1 MATYV
6 AHTSHYEAVP
16 EALASRY
23 LAPWLRRR
31 RVMAN
36 TLRIKCILS
45 LSRPDG
51 TDATAPY
58 RLRRGRVIPDP
69 PSSPPL
75 SIFLLLFLFSPFL
88 PFSFSF
94 FFFFLVSP
102 PYTGKFEASPP
113 FSTDRRRRLRDAP
126 AKRRTIAES
135 VLASSGHSIFLL
147 LLFTDRQQLVPSRNY
162 KLWQRFTSLSA
173 IYFLRLFY
181 TLSKTNE
188 KYRKND
194 GKRRPAIISKSIRT
208 RASFGEPQ
216 HERIGSAIASR
227 RAGWLPFCSYWQR

>member
-1 MATYV
+1 MGRKRGRGPSIVAPYTYHGDCLCWLMATYV

-94 FFFFLVSP
+94 FFLFFGFATIHRQIRGVS
-102 PYTGKFEASPP
+102 TIFHG
-113 FSTDRRRRLRDAP
+113 ST
-126 AKRRTIAES
+126 T
-135 VLASSGHSIFLL
+135 
-147 LLFTDRQQLVPSRNY
+147 TPS
-162 KLWQRFTSLSA
+162 
-173 IYFLRLFY
+173 
-181 TLSKTNE
+181 
-188 KYRKND
+188 
-194 GKRRPAIISKSIRT
+194 
-208 RASFGEPQ
+208 
-216 HERIGSAIASR
+216 
-227 RAGWLPFCSYWQR
+227 